1 MLKSDGQPGRA
12 KRRALIVEDQTTLR
26 ELLCELLS
34 EEAHYEVEA
43 SASGAQ
49 ARERLAAG
57 HFDLVLLDLV
67 LPDMHGFELL
77 PELAAA
83 GSRVV
88 VLTAQ
93 ARPAVVKDALA
104 RGVHAVVT
112 KGAPLR
118 ELREAID
125 RVSGGGVY
133 YSTETSRLLHEAAV
147 NPQRDEQLTER
158 QREILRAV
166 ASGLSTKEIA
176 ARLSIS
182 EKTVTNHRARIMERL
197 GLHDVASLTRYAV
210 SLGLVDPGA

>member
-1 MLKSDGQPGRA
+1 MLNSEGGPGRE

-26 ELLCELLS
+26 ELLSELLS
-34 EEAHYEVEA
+34 DGAGYDVETSANGAEARRWL
-43 SASGAQ
+43 AQ
-49 ARERLAAG
+49 GRFA
-57 HFDLVLLDLV
+57 LVLLDLM

-77 PELAAA
+77 PQLAAA

-125 RVSGGGVY
+125 RVASGGIY

-147 NPQRDEQLTER
+147 NPERDEQLTER
-158 QREILRAV
+158 QREVLRGV

-182 EKTVTNHRARIMERL
+182 EKTVTNHRTRIMERL
-197 GLHDVASLTRYAV
+197 GLHDVASLTRYAI
-210 SLGLVDPGA
+210 SLGLVDPDT